1 MKKKIC
7 FMILSFLVLI
17 SFCSCS
23 NTDKIQSNQNS
34 TEQSTN
40 SDNSYKSQMDIA
52 MKHINNPKKLAKVN
66 STDIT
71 QVDIDLYSIGG
82 DSNTIDDVIEYYVIT
97 DYAEKNSLKLDD
109 WSQNLYDS
117 VYNEMVD
124 DSELTEEYCLNNYGI
139 SKNEVIKYAQK
150 RIYQIGM
157 KHAFSSMV
165 TNEVSNGDTPTKHPE
180 LKKAY
185 EKFEKE
191 KLKNGAKAW
200 EEIEQAYY
208 EMIAKDYNIVI
219 Y

>member
-7 FMILSFLVLI
+7 LMTLSFLVLI

-82 DSNTIDDVIEYYVIT
+82 DSNTIDDVIEYYIVA

-109 WSQNLYDS
+109 WSRNLYDS

-180 LKKAY
+180 LKKLM
-185 EKFEKE
+185 KN
-191 KLKNGAKAW
+191 LKKKN
-200 EEIEQAYY
+200 
-208 EMIAKDYNIVI
+208 
-219 Y
+219 

>member
-1 MKKKIC
+1 
-7 FMILSFLVLI
+7 MILSFLVLI

-71 QVDIDLYSIGG
+71 QVDMDLYSIGG
-82 DSNTIDDVIEYYVIT
+82 DSNTIDDVIEYYIVA
-97 DYAEKNSLKLDD
+97 DFAEKNSLKLDD

-157 KHAFSSMV
+157 KHAFSSMI
-165 TNEVSNGDTPTKHPE
+165 TNEVSNGDTPKKHPE
-180 LKKAY
+180 LKTAY

-191 KLKNGAKAW
+191 KLSNGSKAW
-200 EEIEQAYY
+200 DDIEQAYY
-208 EMIAKDYNIVI
+208 EMIAKDYNIVV

>member
-7 FMILSFLVLI
+7 LMTLSFLVLI

-40 SDNSYKSQMDIA
+40 SNNSYKSQMDIA

-71 QVDIDLYSIGG
+71 QVDIDLHSIGG
-82 DSNTIDDVIEYYVIT
+82 DSNTIDEIIEYYVIT

-109 WSQNLYDS
+109 WSRNLYDS

-165 TNEVSNGDTPTKHPE
+165 TNEVSNGDTPKKHPE
-180 LKKAY
+180 LKTAY

-208 EMIAKDYNIVI
+208 EMIAKDYNIVV

>member
-1 MKKKIC
+1 MKNKIC

-82 DSNTIDDVIEYYVIT
+82 DSYTIDDVIEYYIIA

-117 VYNEMVD
+117 VYNEIVD

-208 EMIAKDYNIVI
+208 EMIAKDYNIVV

>member
-1 MKKKIC
+1 
-7 FMILSFLVLI
+7 MILSFLVLI

-82 DSNTIDDVIEYYVIT
+82 DSNTIDDVIEYYIVA

-109 WSQNLYDS
+109 WSRNLYDS

-157 KHAFSSMV
+157 KHAFSSMI
-165 TNEVSNGDTPTKHPE
+165 TNEVSNGDTPKKHPE
-180 LKKAY
+180 LKTAY

-191 KLKNGAKAW
+191 KLSNGSKAW
-200 EEIEQAYY
+200 DDIEQAYY
-208 EMIAKDYNIVI
+208 EMIAKDYNIVV

>member
-40 SDNSYKSQMDIA
+40 SDNSYRSQMDIA

-82 DSNTIDDVIEYYVIT
+82 DSNTIDDVIEYYIVA

-165 TNEVSNGDTPTKHPE
+165 TNEVSNGDTPKKHPE
-180 LKKAY
+180 LKTAY

>member
-17 SFCSCS
+17 SFCTCS

-82 DSNTIDDVIEYYVIT
+82 DSNTIDDVIEYYIVA

-157 KHAFSSMV
+157 KHAFSSMI
-165 TNEVSNGDTPTKHPE
+165 TNEVSNGDTPKKHPE
-180 LKKAY
+180 LKTAY

-191 KLKNGAKAW
+191 KLSNGSKAW
-200 EEIEQAYY
+200 DDIEQAYY
-208 EMIAKDYNIVI
+208 EMIAKDYNIVV

>member
-7 FMILSFLVLI
+7 LMTLSFLVLI

-82 DSNTIDDVIEYYVIT
+82 DSNTIDEIIEYYVIT
-97 DYAEKNSLKLDD
+97 DYAEKNSLSLDD

-157 KHAFSSMV
+157 KRAFSSMI

-191 KLKNGAKAW
+191 KLSNGSKAW
-200 EEIEQAYY
+200 DDIEEAYY
-208 EMIAKDYNIVI
+208 EMIAKDYNIVV

>member
-82 DSNTIDDVIEYYVIT
+82 DSNTIDDVIEYYIVA

-109 WSQNLYDS
+109 WSRNLYDS

-191 KLKNGAKAW
+191 N
-200 EEIEQAYY
+200 ETIESS
-208 EMIAKDYNIVI
+208 
-219 Y
+219 

>member
-82 DSNTIDDVIEYYVIT
+82 DSNTIDDVIEYYIIA

-117 VYNEMVD
+117 VYNEIVD

-165 TNEVSNGDTPTKHPE
+165 TNEVSNGDTPKKHPE

-208 EMIAKDYNIVI
+208 EMIAKDYSIVV

>member
-82 DSNTIDDVIEYYVIT
+82 DSNTIDDVIEYYIVA
-97 DYAEKNSLKLDD
+97 DYAEKNSLKLDN

-165 TNEVSNGDTPTKHPE
+165 TNEVSNGDTPKKHPE
-180 LKKAY
+180 LKTAY

-208 EMIAKDYNIVI
+208 EMIAKDYNIVV

>member
-7 FMILSFLVLI
+7 FMTLSFLVLI

-165 TNEVSNGDTPTKHPE
+165 TNEVSNGDTPKKHPE
-180 LKKAY
+180 LKTAY

-208 EMIAKDYNIVI
+208 EMIAKDYNIVV

>member
-82 DSNTIDDVIEYYVIT
+82 DSNTIDDVIEYYIVA

-109 WSQNLYDS
+109 WSRNLYDS

-157 KHAFSSMV
+157 KHAFSSMI
-165 TNEVSNGDTPTKHPE
+165 TNEVSNGDTPKKHPE
-180 LKKAY
+180 LKTAY

-191 KLKNGAKAW
+191 KLSNGSKAW
-200 EEIEQAYY
+200 DDIEKAYY
-208 EMIAKDYNIVI
+208 EMIAKNYNIVV

>member
-71 QVDIDLYSIGG
+71 QVDMDLYSIGG
-82 DSNTIDDVIEYYVIT
+82 DSNTIDDVIEYYIVA

-109 WSQNLYDS
+109 WSRNLYDS

-180 LKKAY
+180 LKTAY

-191 KLKNGAKAW
+191 KLSKGSKAW
-200 EEIEQAYY
+200 DDIEQAYY
-208 EMIAKDYNIVI
+208 EMIAKDYNIVV

>member
-7 FMILSFLVLI
+7 LMTLSFLVLI

-157 KHAFSSMV
+157 KHAFSSMA

-208 EMIAKDYNIVI
+208 EMIAKDYNIVV

>member
-23 NTDKIQSNQNS
+23 NIDNIENNQNS

-82 DSNTIDDVIEYYVIT
+82 DSNTIDDVIKYFVIT
-97 DYAEKNSLKLDD
+97 DYAEKNSLSLDD
-109 WSQNLYDS
+109 WSRNLYDS

-157 KHAFSSMV
+157 KHAFSSMI
-165 TNEVSNGDTPTKHPE
+165 TNEVSNGDTPKKHPE
-180 LKKAY
+180 LKTAY

-191 KLKNGAKAW
+191 KLSNGSKAW
-200 EEIEQAYY
+200 DDIEQAYY
-208 EMIAKDYNIVI
+208 EMIAKDYNIVV

>member
-7 FMILSFLVLI
+7 LMTLSFLILI

-82 DSNTIDDVIEYYVIT
+82 DSNTIDEIIEYYVIT

-157 KHAFSSMV
+157 KHAFSSMI
-165 TNEVSNGDTPTKHPE
+165 TNEVSNGDTPKKHPE
-180 LKKAY
+180 LKTAY

-191 KLKNGAKAW
+191 KLSNGSKAW
-200 EEIEQAYY
+200 DDIEQAYY

>member
-23 NTDKIQSNQNS
+23 NTDKIQSNKNS

-82 DSNTIDDVIEYYVIT
+82 DSNTIDDVIEYYIVA
-97 DYAEKNSLKLDD
+97 DYAEKNSLKLDN

-117 VYNEMVD
+117 VYNKMVD

-165 TNEVSNGDTPTKHPE
+165 TNEVSNGDTPKKHPE
-180 LKKAY
+180 LKTAY

-208 EMIAKDYNIVI
+208 EMIAKDYNIVV

>member
-7 FMILSFLVLI
+7 LMTLSFLVLI

-97 DYAEKNSLKLDD
+97 DYAEKNSLSLDD

-165 TNEVSNGDTPTKHPE
+165 TNEVSNGDTPKKHPE
-180 LKKAY
+180 LKTAY

-191 KLKNGAKAW
+191 KLSNGSKAW
-200 EEIEQAYY
+200 DDIEEAYY
-208 EMIAKDYNIVI
+208 EMIAKDYSIVV

>member
-7 FMILSFLVLI
+7 LVILSFLILI

-82 DSNTIDDVIEYYVIT
+82 DSNTIDDVIEYYIVA

-109 WSQNLYDS
+109 WSQDLYDS

-157 KHAFSSMV
+157 KHAFSSMI
-165 TNEVSNGDTPTKHPE
+165 TNEVSNGDTPKKHPE
-180 LKKAY
+180 LKTAY

>member
-1 MKKKIC
+1 MT
-7 FMILSFLVLI
+7 LSFLILI

-82 DSNTIDDVIEYYVIT
+82 DSNTIYEIIEYYVIT

-157 KHAFSSMV
+157 KHAFSSMI
-165 TNEVSNGDTPTKHPE
+165 TNEVSNGDTPKKHPE
-180 LKKAY
+180 LKTAY

-191 KLKNGAKAW
+191 KLSNGSKAW
-200 EEIEQAYY
+200 DDIEQAYY
-208 EMIAKDYNIVI
+208 EMIAKDYNIVV

>member
-208 EMIAKDYNIVI
+208 EMIAKDYNIVV

>member
-165 TNEVSNGDTPTKHPE
+165 TNEVSNGDTPKKHPE
-180 LKKAY
+180 LKTAY

-208 EMIAKDYNIVI
+208 EMIAKDYSIVV

>member
-157 KHAFSSMV
+157 KHAFSSIV

>member
-7 FMILSFLVLI
+7 LMILSFLVLI

-82 DSNTIDDVIEYYVIT
+82 DSNTIDDVIEYYIVA

-109 WSQNLYDS
+109 WSQDLYDS

-157 KHAFSSMV
+157 KHAFSSMI
-165 TNEVSNGDTPTKHPE
+165 TNEVSNGDTPKKHPE
-180 LKKAY
+180 LKTAY

>member
-7 FMILSFLVLI
+7 LMILSFLVLI

-40 SDNSYKSQMDIA
+40 SNNSYKSQMDIA

-71 QVDIDLYSIGG
+71 QVDIDLHSIGG
-82 DSNTIDDVIEYYVIT
+82 DSNTIDDVIEYYIVA
-97 DYAEKNSLKLDD
+97 DYAEKNSLKLDN

-165 TNEVSNGDTPTKHPE
+165 TNEVSNGDTPKKHPE
-180 LKKAY
+180 LKTAY

-208 EMIAKDYNIVI
+208 EMIAKDYNIVV

>member
-1 MKKKIC
+1 MT
-7 FMILSFLVLI
+7 LSFLILI

-82 DSNTIDDVIEYYVIT
+82 DSNTIDEIIEYYVIT

-157 KHAFSSMV
+157 KHAFSSMI
-165 TNEVSNGDTPTKHPE
+165 TNEVSNGDTPKKHPE
-180 LKKAY
+180 LKTAY

-191 KLKNGAKAW
+191 KLSNGSKAW
-200 EEIEQAYY
+200 DDIEQAYY
-208 EMIAKDYNIVI
+208 EMIAKDYNIVV

>member
-1 MKKKIC
+1 
-7 FMILSFLVLI
+7 MILSFLVLI

-82 DSNTIDDVIEYYVIT
+82 DSNTIDDVIEYYIVA

-109 WSQNLYDS
+109 WSQDLYDS

-165 TNEVSNGDTPTKHPE
+165 TNEVSNGDTPKKHPE
-180 LKKAY
+180 LKTAY

>member
-82 DSNTIDDVIEYYVIT
+82 DSNTIDDVIEYYIVA

-157 KHAFSSMV
+157 KHAFSSMI
-165 TNEVSNGDTPTKHPE
+165 TNEVSNGDTPKKHPE
-180 LKKAY
+180 LKTAY

-191 KLKNGAKAW
+191 KLSNGSKAW
-200 EEIEQAYY
+200 DDIEQAYY
-208 EMIAKDYNIVI
+208 EMIAKDYNIVV

>member
-82 DSNTIDDVIEYYVIT
+82 DSNTIDDVIEYYIVA

-109 WSQNLYDS
+109 WSRNLYDS

-157 KHAFSSMV
+157 KHAFSSMI
-165 TNEVSNGDTPTKHPE
+165 TNEVSNGDTPKKHPE
-180 LKKAY
+180 LKTAY

-191 KLKNGAKAW
+191 KLSNGSKAW
-200 EEIEQAYY
+200 DDIEEAYY
-208 EMIAKDYNIVI
+208 EMIAKDYSIVV

>member
-40 SDNSYKSQMDIA
+40 SNNSYKSQMDIA

-71 QVDIDLYSIGG
+71 QVDIDLHSIGG
-82 DSNTIDDVIEYYVIT
+82 DSNTIDDVIEYYIVA

-208 EMIAKDYNIVI
+208 EMIAKDYNIVV

>member
-1 MKKKIC
+1 
-7 FMILSFLVLI
+7 MILSFLVLI

-165 TNEVSNGDTPTKHPE
+165 TNEVSNGDTPKKHPE
-180 LKKAY
+180 LKTAY

-208 EMIAKDYNIVI
+208 EMIAKDYSIVV

>member
-7 FMILSFLVLI
+7 LMTLSFLILI

-82 DSNTIDDVIEYYVIT
+82 DSNTIYEIIEYYVIT

-157 KHAFSSMV
+157 KHAFSSMI
-165 TNEVSNGDTPTKHPE
+165 TNEVSNGDTPKKHPE
-180 LKKAY
+180 LKTAY

-191 KLKNGAKAW
+191 KLSNGSKAW
-200 EEIEQAYY
+200 DDIEQAYY
-208 EMIAKDYNIVI
+208 ERIAKDYNIVV

>member
-1 MKKKIC
+1 
-7 FMILSFLVLI
+7 MILSFLVLI

-82 DSNTIDDVIEYYVIT
+82 DSNTIDDVIEYYIVA

-109 WSQNLYDS
+109 WSQDLYDS

-150 RIYQIGM
+150 RMYQIGM

-165 TNEVSNGDTPTKHPE
+165 TNEVSNGDTPKKHPE
-180 LKKAY
+180 LKTAY

>member
-7 FMILSFLVLI
+7 LMTLSFLILI

-71 QVDIDLYSIGG
+71 QVDIDLHSIGE
-82 DSNTIDDVIEYYVIT
+82 DSNTIDEIIEYYVIT

-157 KHAFSSMV
+157 KHAFSSMI
-165 TNEVSNGDTPTKHPE
+165 TNEVSNGDTPKKHPE
-180 LKKAY
+180 LKTAY

-191 KLKNGAKAW
+191 KLSDGSKAW
-200 EEIEQAYY
+200 DDIEQAYY
-208 EMIAKDYNIVI
+208 EMIAKDYNIVV

>member
-17 SFCSCS
+17 LFCSCS

-82 DSNTIDDVIEYYVIT
+82 DSNTIDDVIEYYIVA

-157 KHAFSSMV
+157 KHAFSSMI
-165 TNEVSNGDTPTKHPE
+165 TNEVSNGDTPKKHPE
-180 LKKAY
+180 LKTAY

>member
-23 NTDKIQSNQNS
+23 NTDKIQSNKNS

-82 DSNTIDDVIEYYVIT
+82 DSNTIDDVIEYYIVA
-97 DYAEKNSLKLDD
+97 DYAEKNSLKLDN

-165 TNEVSNGDTPTKHPE
+165 TNEVSNGDTLKKHPE
-180 LKKAY
+180 LKTAY

-208 EMIAKDYNIVI
+208 EMIAKDYNIVV

>member
-1 MKKKIC
+1 
-7 FMILSFLVLI
+7 MILSFLVLI

-82 DSNTIDDVIEYYVIT
+82 DSNTIDDVIEYYIVA

-165 TNEVSNGDTPTKHPE
+165 TNEVSNGDTPKKHPE
-180 LKKAY
+180 LKTAY